1 MQHQKLNTVVPKRA
15 VEPIGATKQT
25 QKRNRKSCVVLT
37 LKPSSAKEISLNRF
51 AFVVCHSGRIEF
63 VIPEINLRGSEPTE
77 NIDDV
82 LSLLVA
88 RYNVSEFEIV

>member
-1 MQHQKLNTVVPKRA
+1 M
-15 VEPIGATKQT
+15 
-25 QKRNRKSCVVLT
+25 
-37 LKPSSAKEISLNRF
+37 NRF

-82 LSLLVA
+82 VSLLVNCYNVREYQVVQPKEK
-88 RYNVSEFEIV
+88 RYNHKYHGGYWFFRCCMS